1 MIFKRL
7 LLLAVISVNNIS
19 VYFGSQELFDQVSF
33 MVNKGDKI
41 GLVGKNGAGKSTL
54 LRILSREQVPN
65 EGSLAT
71 PNQITIGYLKQDL
84 DFEDGRSVQEEAE
97 QAFQKIKSIEQQ
109 IVDVNFQMS
118 NRNDYESQAYLDLI
132 SSLNE
137 LNEQFHLL
145 GGYSIQSD
153 LSQVLLGLGFQK
165 SDFSRLT
172 NEFSGG
178 WRMRL
183 ELAKILLQKP
193 DILLLDEPTNHL
205 DIESIIWLEQWLK
218 NYNGAVV
225 LVSHDR
231 AFLDAVTNRTIEL
244 ILGKAN
250 DYKASY
256 SKYVELRKERQ
267 EKQIQS
273 KKNQDKHIKHTEKL
287 IEKFR
292 YKKNKAAFA
301 QSLIKK
307 LNKLDRIEVEQDD
320 LSAMFFRF
328 PPAPHSGKISFRAKK
343 ITKSYGNLEVL
354 NHVDLEVE
362 RGEKIAFVG
371 KNGEGKTTL
380 AKIIVDELDFQG
392 QVELGHQVK
401 FGYYAQNQS
410 DLLDESKTILQLIED
425 AADEHARPRVRD
437 ILGSFLFRGE
447 AVEKKIKVLSGG
459 ERARVALCKLLLEP
473 VNLLIMDEPTNHLD
487 MKSKDILKLALER
500 FDGTLIIVSHDR
512 DFLQGLT
519 EKVYEFK
526 DKNIKEYLGDVNDFL
541 EVKMLENFKD
551 FELRNPAKKSINSKE
566 SSANKLSYE
575 ERKQLDKDIRKLSNQ
590 LAKIERE
597 VDALEQELMQLDL
610 ELANPEKFKEM
621 SKKEGFFEEYQQKQQ
636 KLSNF
641 MQNWENFHKELESK
655 KVARGQ
661 C

>member
-1 MIFKRL
+1 M
-7 LLLAVISVNNIS
+7 ISVNNIS
-19 VYFGSQELFDQVSF
+19 VYFGGQELFDQVSF
-33 MVNKGDKI
+33 MVNKGDRI

-54 LRILSREQVPN
+54 LRILSGEQTPN
-65 EGSLAT
+65 TGSLAT
-71 PNQITIGYLKQDL
+71 PNKITIGYLKQDL
-84 DFEDGRSVQEEAE
+84 DFEDGRTVQEEAE
-97 QAFQKIKSIEQQ
+97 QAFQKIKFLEQKIE
-109 IVDVNFQMS
+109 DVNLQMS
-118 NRNDYESQAYLDLI
+118 ERTDYESQAYLDLI
-132 SSLNE
+132 SSMNE

-145 GGYSIQSD
+145 GGYSIQTD
-153 LSQVLLGLGFQK
+153 LSQVLLGLGFQI

-172 NEFSGG
+172 SEFSGG

-193 DILLLDEPTNHL
+193 DVLLLDEPTNHL

-218 NYNGAVV
+218 NYTGSVL

-273 KKNQDKHIKHTEKL
+273 KKNQDKQIKHTEQL

-307 LNKLDRIEVEQDD
+307 LDKLERIEVEEDD
-320 LSAMFFRF
+320 LSAMHFRF
-328 PPAPHSGKISFRAKK
+328 PPAPHSGKVSLRVKNIA
-343 ITKSYGNLEVL
+343 KSYGDFEVL
-354 NHVDLEVE
+354 KHIDLEVE

-380 AKIIVDELDFQG
+380 AKIIVDELDSQG
-392 QVELGHQVK
+392 KVELGHQVK

-410 DLLDESKTILQLIED
+410 DLLDESKTILQIIED
-425 AADEHARPRVRD
+425 SADEQSRPRVRD
-437 ILGSFLFRGE
+437 MLGSFLFGGE

-473 VNLLIMDEPTNHLD
+473 VNLLVMDEPTNHLD
-487 MKSKDILKLALER
+487 MNSKDILKSALKR

-526 DKNIKEYLGDVNDFL
+526 NKNIKEYLGDVNAFL
-541 EVKMLENFKD
+541 EAKMVDNFKD
-551 FELRNPAKKSINSKE
+551 FELRNPAEKSATEKE
-566 SSANKLSYE
+566 VSSNKQSYE
-575 ERKQLDKDIRKLSNQ
+575 ERKQLDKDIRKLSNKVTK
-590 LAKIERE
+590 LERE
-597 VDALEQELMQLDL
+597 VDALDQELKQLDA
-610 ELANPEKFKEM
+610 ELANPEKFQEI

-636 KLSNF
+636 KLSDF
-641 MQNWENFHKELESK
+641 MNNWEKYLEELEIK
-655 KVARGQ
+655 KKLRSQ
-661 C
+661 F